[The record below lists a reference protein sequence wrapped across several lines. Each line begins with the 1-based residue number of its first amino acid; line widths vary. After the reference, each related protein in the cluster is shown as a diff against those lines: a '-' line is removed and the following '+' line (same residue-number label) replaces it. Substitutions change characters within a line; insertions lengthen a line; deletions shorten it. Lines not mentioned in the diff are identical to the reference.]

1 MINYKT
7 TFITYINKTSNTFEK
22 KSLEKIA
29 LVLTQLMTKLPQL
42 VVPLCSVN
50 LKGKVN
56 LLHLLL
62 CLFRKTSNYP
72 HGYFDEVLKHLITPS
87 AVKAG
92 FNAKTAKSR
101 EWSYSIYDCQRS
113 WCCWSCD
120 SWSNWTQSKCA
131 FELGMRIAFSKPVCL
146 IRAKGTAPIFDID
159 HMLRVYDYNP
169 CLWPSTLESD
179 IPQLSEHIKETWINR
194 RERSYLD
201 ILRENKS

>member
-62 CLFRKTSNYP
+62 CLFQKKRLTTRMVILMKYLNIS
-72 HGYFDEVLKHLITPS
+72 
-87 AVKAG
+87 
-92 FNAKTAKSR
+92 
-101 EWSYSIYDCQRS
+101 
-113 WCCWSCD
+113 
-120 SWSNWTQSKCA
+120 
-131 FELGMRIAFSKPVCL
+131 
-146 IRAKGTAPIFDID
+146 
-159 HMLRVYDYNP
+159 LR
-169 CLWPSTLESD
+169 L
-179 IPQLSEHIKETWINR
+179 
-194 RERSYLD
+194 
-201 ILRENKS
+201 LR